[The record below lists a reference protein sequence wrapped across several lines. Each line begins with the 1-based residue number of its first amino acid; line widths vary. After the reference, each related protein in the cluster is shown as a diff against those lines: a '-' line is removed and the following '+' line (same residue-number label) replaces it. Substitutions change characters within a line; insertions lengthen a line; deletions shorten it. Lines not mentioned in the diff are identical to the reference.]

1 MSHEQSETI
10 QRQDGKWINVYGRN
24 LPRAGQP
31 LPGSG
36 EYSSMDEA
44 VTAAKERSASFN
56 VDGPHID
63 EPDQS
68 GGQDLQRQKAILK
81 SLLDQWD
88 TLSLDEQKQ
97 AVEFKRKLEGLST
110 QAPASAQVPQDGS
123 LFRPVGLAATGFNK
137 GLANWVDL
145 INDGL
150 KGLGLPMS
158 DEPFMGAAFVDKYL
172 AGAQFKPQN
181 LMEDVLHRA
190 GLEVGAN
197 VPILAGTTAVQA
209 GATAAK
215 AADRL
220 AAPMASTNWEA
231 IKNIPQAMAEELTK
245 ISPTKLAAIESALA
259 AGAGT
264 GAEIVHSIFPGGGKT
279 AEFVGELLG
288 AFTPSVALG
297 LVQKARGGVHDLVRV
312 AIGLETEDEAK
323 RRLGREIGKAA
334 TPEQVE
340 AGVSRAEELR
350 KIVSPDAKPEE
361 GLKLS
366 TGSAIQGGT
375 VSVVENVESQGSIK
389 IATKLKDQ
397 REQNLQEI
405 ERYFNETAPEGDAAK
420 LVETLQAQRAKN
432 EALLKI
438 GLDRTETRL
447 AAARGELSKRQAALQ
462 TDLENKM
469 QAADQRLQAR
479 LKAIGPQLEPKERQD
494 VIRSAY
500 DEEVGKFRE
509 RSRADYRELDELG
522 PAELPVDN
530 TISRLA
536 LVRDRDA
543 GWPDQLEAIRKINPG
558 VARVIDNLGRD
569 YELQQRAAKGQ
580 ADLEAVGGKGKD
592 QRGGFTIFKE
602 ADRQGGT
609 PDVTGIPSNYP
620 YWYKSLSNAK
630 MKGGAAGE
638 ERPFDRETIEK
649 ALDTFKTGAKHGL
662 HPETLEEVRKALMAD
677 GDFRKSPWF
686 EPVMDELRN
695 TPSASLKDLRHLRS
709 DLLTLG
715 RKMRS
720 LNDRSIHGHV
730 IHKIVDG
737 VDADIDRLLPGTSA
751 YSDLYPSHGPLYRN
765 ISADYREGVQTLYR
779 GQVGKLGDIARDGS
793 YRVDE
798 AGVPALF
805 WKDESSY
812 EQFAKAFNTQ
822 ADAKIALLDYAKA
835 DLHYAAVKPLGGEK
849 FAIDDAALDR
859 WKQRYGAKLKAFPGL
874 EERFRDAIKL
884 QQEFDQAAA
893 EVKAVSIG
901 RQADEAINKRLT
913 AMAKPGEFTPQHVDR
928 AEVRLNQVQAVVE
941 RTRTGWE
948 MSKASRFL
956 DRDVQTAA
964 NHILAGKG
972 QEPLQAY
979 QSVAKQLKGDPEA
992 LMGLNKAVW
1001 MSITDSMA
1009 PKLKTITGQP
1019 SYGGWKR
1026 LFDDMLER
1034 HGPLMKEVL
1043 GPEGYGRIETAREVM
1058 EKLASGA
1065 KPGSTTAI
1073 NLQIHAALAATWL
1086 SRGWAALSGRVP
1098 VGFGFAERSMQ
1109 YILKLIEKQ
1118 TAAQQEE
1125 ILLQAFHDP
1134 KVFQTLV
1141 NAAQYGPQN
1150 RLVQKQYQR
1159 HLHLLNMSEQR
1170 REDEE

>member
-1 MSHEQSETI
+1 MHEQSETV
-10 QRQDGKWINVYGRN
+10 QRSDGRWINVYGKA
-24 LPRAGQP
+24 LPQAGQP
-31 LPGSG
+31 LPN
-36 EYSSMDEA
+36 SSDYGTVEEA
-44 VTAAKERSASFN
+44 VTAAKARSESFGKDQAMAELERRAQAGQLN
-56 VDGPHID
+56 PRAQEALAELKRRKGIETAPAPAPAPTDGP
-63 EPDQS
+63 PQ
-68 GGQDLQRQKAILK
+68 
-81 SLLDQWD
+81 
-88 TLSLDEQKQ
+88 
-97 AVEFKRKLEGLST
+97 
-110 QAPASAQVPQDGS
+110 QVDS
-123 LFRPVGLAATGFNK
+123 MLRPLGVAATGFNK
-137 GLANWVDL
+137 GLAHWVDL

-158 DEPFMGAAFVDKYL
+158 DEPFMGSAFVDKYL
-172 AGAQFKPQN
+172 TGEQFKPQN
-181 LMEDVLHRA
+181 LMESVLHRA

-197 VPILAGTTAVQA
+197 VPILAGTAAVQA

-215 AADRL
+215 AADKMI
-220 AAPMASTNWEA
+220 PQTASTNWEA
-231 IKNIPQAMAEELTK
+231 IKNIPKAMAEELTT
-245 ISPTKLAAIESALA
+245 ISPAKLAAVESALA

-264 GAEIVHSIFPGGGKT
+264 GAEIVHSIFPEGGKT

-297 LVQKARGGVHDLVRV
+297 LVQKARGGVHALART
-312 AIGLETEDEAK
+312 AIGLETDDEAK
-323 RRLGREIGKAA
+323 RRLGKELGKAA

-340 AGVSRAEELR
+340 SGVTRAEELR
-350 KIVSPDAKPEE
+350 KEVSPNAAPDE
-361 GLKLS
+361 GLQLS
-366 TGSAIQGGT
+366 AGSAIQGGEVT
-375 VSVVENVESQGSIK
+375 AVEKAEAKSSIK
-389 IATKLKDQ
+389 IGAKLKDQ

-405 ERYFNETAPEGDAAK
+405 ERYFNETAPEGDPAK
-420 LVETLQAQRAKN
+420 LVESLQARRAKN

-438 GLDRTETRL
+438 GLDRTEMRV

-479 LKAIGPQLEPKERQD
+479 LKAIGPQLTPRERQD

-500 DEEVGKFRE
+500 EEEVGKFRE
-509 RSRADYRELDELG
+509 RSQADYRELDNLG

-530 TISRLA
+530 TISKLA
-536 LVRDRDA
+536 SLRDRDT
-543 GWPDQLEAIRKINPG
+543 GWPEQLEAIRKINPG
-558 VARVIDNLGRD
+558 VAKVIDNLGRD
-569 YELQQRAAKGQ
+569 YELQQRATKAQ

-592 QRGGFTIFKE
+592 QRGGFTLFQE
-602 ADRQGGT
+602 TSGQGGT
-609 PDVTGIPSNYP
+609 RDVTGVPSNYP
-620 YWYKSLSNAK
+620 YWYKSLANAK
-630 MKGGAAGE
+630 VKGGATGE
-638 ERPFDRETIEK
+638 EKPLDRETIEK

-677 GDFRKSPWF
+677 SEFRKSPWF
-686 EPVMDELRN
+686 EPVMDELHGK
-695 TPSASLKDLRHLRS
+695 PSASLKDLRHLRS
-709 DLLTLG
+709 DLLTFA
-715 RKMRS
+715 RDARS
-720 LNDRSIHGHV
+720 RGDRLQGYITHEL
-730 IHKIVDG
+730 VDA
-737 VDADIDRLLPGTSA
+737 VDADIDRMLPGTSA
-751 YSDLYPSHGPLYRN
+751 YADLYPSHGPLYRQ
-765 ISADYREGVQTLYR
+765 ISADYRDGVKTLYR
-779 GQVGKLGDIARDGS
+779 GQVGKLGQVSRDGS

-805 WKDESSY
+805 WKDESSL
-812 EQFAKAFNTQ
+812 EQFTKAFNTQ
-822 ADAKIALLDYAKA
+822 ADAKIALRDHAKD
-835 DLHYAAVKPLGGEK
+835 DLYLAAVKPIGGGK

-859 WKQRYGAKLKAFPGL
+859 WKQKNGAKLKAFPGL
-874 EERFRDAIKL
+874 EDEFRNSVKL

-893 EVKAVSIG
+893 EVKAVSSG
-901 RQADEAINKRLT
+901 RQADDALNKRLA
-913 AMAKPGEFTPQHVDR
+913 AMARPGEFTPQRVSE
-928 AEVRLNQVQAVVE
+928 AEARLNRVQDVVE

-964 NHILAGKG
+964 NHILAGRGK
-972 QEPLQAY
+972 EPLEAY

-1009 PKLKTITGQP
+1009 PKLKTMTGQP

-1026 LFDDMLER
+1026 LFDDLLER

-1058 EKLASGA
+1058 EKLALGA
-1065 KPGSTTAI
+1065 KAGSDTSI
-1073 NLQIHAALAATWL
+1073 VLSVHAALASTWL

-1150 RLVQKQYQR
+1150 RLVQKQYRR

-1170 REDEE
+1170 NEADE